1 MKQTF
6 LFLFVAALSFSC
18 KKSDTVITP
27 PAGKLLLSKVSFTSS
42 SFSGYSQYNYD
53 ETGKLI
59 NMRQYFSGQPGSYET
74 YEYDNAGRVT
84 QVIRDYPNGN
94 PTRFINK
101 HTFNAD
107 NKIATREVYNAA
119 STPQVLV
126 LKEIYT
132 YTTGM
137 IESRNENGSGA
148 YTGKTEYLLDAA
160 GNVTAIKSYNASN
173 TLTSSTPYSSYD
185 TKKSPYSLLPLGAYG
200 IYPYVNNVGVA
211 GSGASTTNYTYEYNA
226 DGYVSRLN
234 LTFGSYSETDTYE
247 YKKL

>member
-1 MKQTF
+1 MKQAF
-6 LFLFVAALSFSC
+6 LFLLVAALSFSC

-27 PAGKLLLSKVSFTSS
+27 PAGKLLLSKVSYTSS
-42 SFSGYSQYNYD
+42 SFSGYIQYNYD

-59 NMRQYFSGQPGSYET
+59 NMRQYFSGQPNNYET

-84 QVIRDYPNGN
+84 QIIRDYPNGN

-107 NKIATREVYNAA
+107 NKVGIREVYNAV
-119 STPQVLV
+119 STPHVLV

-132 YTTGM
+132 YTAGM
-137 IESRNENGSGA
+137 IESRNENGSGV

-160 GNVTAIKSYNASN
+160 GNITSIKSYNASN
-173 TLTSSTPYSSYD
+173 TLTSTFPYSNYD
-185 TKKSPYSLLPLGAYG
+185 TKKSPYSLLPVGVFFVF
-200 IYPYVNNVGVA
+200 PYVNNAGVA
-211 GSGASTTNYTYEYNA
+211 GSGASTTNYSYEYNA
-226 DGYVSRLN
+226 DGYASKLN
-234 LTFGSYSETDTYE
+234 LTFGSYTETDTYE